1 MGKLALNFICKN
13 EAHVIEKMLN
23 SVKTI
28 TDLIVVNDTGS
39 TDGTQDIIKKFGQE
53 NNIPTYVF
61 ERPFDDFEKS
71 RNHAMQMLR
80 DTVKELGWDSDK
92 VHGYWIDCDETMIID
107 PKFNKNQFTKDLYM
121 INTYIGQMKYTRNT
135 FFKVSK
141 AFRWYGPIHEF
152 IVCDDKNITS
162 GLAEGL
168 SVDVKMT
175 GASWQGNIP
184 AKYKAHAFVL
194 EKYIDNDRSDPR
206 WIFYTAQS
214 YHDSASLPD
223 NKEENEERL
232 RRALRYYKER
242 TTRPDGYHEEIYYSQ
257 YRVGA
262 IMRLIEEPWNLTHQE
277 LLKAYAIDPLR
288 GESIKIIIDYYLQ
301 VQEWHMA
308 YLYSKFAKVNFHGK
322 NPYPT
327 RLLFVDESLYTWK
340 FAEAHAAACFYTGR
354 MDEAR
359 SVYQEIVAITKSS
372 PNSFTPDDLQKISAN
387 GQFFAPQAQVVPP
400 KPAGVK

>member
-1 MGKLALNFICKN
+1 MAVKLVLTQIMKN
-13 EAHVIEKMLN
+13 ESHVAKRMLD
-23 SVKTI
+23 SIKS
-28 TDLIVVNDTGS
+28 IVDGICIVDTGS
-39 TDGTQDIIKKFGQE
+39 TDDSIEIVKKWGEE
-53 NNIPTYVF
+53 NNVETYVF
-61 ERPFDDFEKS
+61 ERDFDDFEQC
-71 RNHAMQMLR
+71 RNHSIEKAREMFLSKN
-80 DTVKELGWDSDK
+80 DGNDYFGFWLDF
-92 VHGYWIDCDETMIID
+92 DENLIIE
-107 PKFNKNQFTKDLYM
+107 PSFNKSKINKDLYM
-121 INTYIGQMKYTRNT
+121 FNTYIGQMKYTRNELYRL
-135 FFKVSK
+135 SK
-141 AFRWYGPIHEF
+141 PFRFYGPIHEF

-162 GLAEGL
+162 GLMDGL
-168 SVDVKMT
+168 RVNVSMD
-175 GASWQGNIP
+175 GASWKGNIP
-184 AKYKAHAFVL
+184 AKYLSHAHVL
-194 EKYIDNDRSDPR
+194 EKYINNDRSDPR

-359 SVYQEIVAITKSS
+359 SVYQEIVTITKTN
-372 PNSFTPDDLQKISAN
+372 PNAFTPDDLQKIAAN